1 MIRKLL
7 STLPILGLL
16 VLLTPGTAHAQWA
29 VIDVGA
35 ITQLVQEVTVLE
47 RQLTTAQQELQQ
59 AQSTYS
65 AMTGDRGM
73 ENLLSGIDRNYL
85 PSNWSELQQV
95 LSGSSLSYGA
105 LASSVEGLVSGD
117 AVLSGSQL
125 ASFSP
130 VERANVIADREHAAL
145 LQAVTRDALSTTSQ
159 RFAELQQLIAAI
171 PTATDEKA
179 ILDLQAR
186 IAVEQ
191 AMIQNEAI
199 KLQVLYETTTA
210 ETQAESEEI
219 NEESVAESGSL
230 QNLPP
235 IGLE

>member
-7 STLPILGLL
+7 STLPILTLL
-16 VLLTPGTAHAQWA
+16 ALVTPGTAHAQWA

-47 RQLTTAQQELQQ
+47 QQLSTAQQELQQ
-59 AQSTYS
+59 AQSSYQ

-73 ENLLSGIDRNYL
+73 ENLLSGINRNYL
-85 PSNWSELQQV
+85 PTDWSQLQQV
-95 LSGSSLSYGA
+95 LSGSSSGYGA
-105 LASSVEGLVSGD
+105 LASSVQGLVNGD

-125 ASFSP
+125 AAFSP
-130 VERANVIADREHAAL
+130 IERADVISDREHAAL

-186 IAVEQ
+186 IGIEQ

-219 NEESVAESGSL
+219 NEESVAETGSL

-235 IGLE
+235 IGLP